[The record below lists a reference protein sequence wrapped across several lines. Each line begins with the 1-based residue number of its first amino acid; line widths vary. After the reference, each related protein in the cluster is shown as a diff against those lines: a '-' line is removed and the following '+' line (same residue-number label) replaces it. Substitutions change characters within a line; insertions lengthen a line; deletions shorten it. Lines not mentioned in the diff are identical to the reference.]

1 VRIKGGRYVD
11 FLLPGLLALGLV
23 SSCLWGVGYSLI
35 DMRQRKFLRLMMATP
50 LKPAAFFAGLFL
62 SRLMLAVAEAGILL
76 SFAHW
81 LFDVRIGGSW
91 LAFAALQVCGVAGFF
106 GLAVLAASRT
116 DKASVGQGLINLV
129 TLPMFVIG
137 GVFFGLDGFPK
148 PLQALFHS
156 FPPTLLVDATRQV
169 VNTEAGLAAV
179 AWPCAALLA
188 MGGLCFAVGARIFR
202 YY

>member
-1 VRIKGGRYVD
+1 
-11 FLLPGLLALGLV
+11 
-23 SSCLWGVGYSLI
+23 
-35 DMRQRKFLRLMMATP
+35 MMATP
-50 LKPAAFFAGLFL
+50 LTPAAFFGGLFL
-62 SRLMLAVAEAGILL
+62 SRLLLAVAEAGILL
-76 SFAHW
+76 TFAHW
-81 LFDVRIGGSW
+81 LFDVRISGSW
-91 LAFAALQVCGVAGFF
+91 AAFAALQLSGVAGFF

-137 GVFFGLDGFPK
+137 GVFFGLDGFPR

-169 VNTEAGLAAV
+169 VNTSAGAAEV
-179 AWPCAALLA
+179 AWPCLALLG
-188 MGGLCFAVGARIFR
+188 MGGLCFAAGAKIFR